1 MRVALITGA
10 GSGIGLA
17 AARRFLTTGVAVV
30 GVGRSPE
37 KLARLEALGAELQR
51 PVASLA
57 LDVTTEDAPRRAVD
71 LALERFGRLDC
82 LVNNAGIG
90 SPKPV
95 HETDDATLDHFLG
108 LMLRA
113 PFRMARE
120 ALRVMQSGACVV
132 NVASTYALVGGLRGG
147 AYSAAKAGLI
157 GLTTHMACQY
167 GSAGIRTNAVA
178 PGVVPTDMTI
188 ARLDDERFRRMND
201 DMTPSDRR
209 GTVEDVAAAIVFL
222 ASPDAGWIN
231 GQVLAVDGGWS
242 TTKFLTEQ
250 ALTATRTPVTTDWTH
265 AGRPAAPPPGSA
277 R

>member
-71 LALERFGRLDC
+71 LTLERFGRLDC

-250 ALTATRTPVTTDWTH
+250 ALTATRKPVTPDWTH